1 MDLKDL
7 EKAYKAK
14 QESAFREEAEMHK
27 EALVKKEVIFMDL
40 QKSILGQK
48 NCLKYVH
55 TKKFNRISFHSGYLS
70 FKWR

>member
-27 EALVKKEVIFMDL
+27 EALVKKEVIFMHL
-40 QKSILGQK
+40 QKSILTHFLLGNLIK
-48 NCLKYVH
+48 LNH
-55 TKKFNRISFHSGYLS
+55 
-70 FKWR
+70 